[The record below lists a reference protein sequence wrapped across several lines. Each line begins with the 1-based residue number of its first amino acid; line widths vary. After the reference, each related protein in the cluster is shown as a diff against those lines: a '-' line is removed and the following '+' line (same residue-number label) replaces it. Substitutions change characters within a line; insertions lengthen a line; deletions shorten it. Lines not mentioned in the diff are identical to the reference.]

1 MDHELLNERMQK
13 GLAHHRDGNLQEAVE
28 CYLAILTDNPENAD
42 VLYLLG
48 VAFSQQGC
56 FEMAAPLFRDALI
69 HRPNN
74 PVFHNGLAN
83 ALQETGSVNEAL
95 EHYAKALLLNP
106 NYAEAYR
113 NQGIALQK
121 TENHKAAAE
130 SFRNAVRTEPDS
142 TTNYLLLAEALLNL
156 GRHSEALDVYDAA
169 LAARDSAQVWCLR
182 GVALGEK
189 GHHEEALVS
198 FSKALA
204 LDETHLGAL
213 LNRSFALTFLSRLPE
228 ALASIDNV
236 IALQPANA
244 SAHNHRGHIL
254 AEMRRLSE
262 AVLSF
267 EKALLLNPDLNFLE
281 GNLVHAKLKIC
292 DWRDL
297 GVHLSSLGSKI
308 PREQLV
314 TQGFAYLGFTD
325 SPLMQKILE
334 QAYAKKIAPANEAL
348 GPIPKRVRAKRIK
361 IGYYSADFHNH
372 ATAFL
377 MAELFELH
385 DRSRFEVLG
394 FSFGSDVK
402 DEMRQRLTRAFDHF
416 YDVRLH
422 SPLEIAKLSRDIGVD
437 IAVDLKGKTS
447 GSRPQIFAF
456 RCAPLQV
463 NYLGYPATSG
473 APYIDYL
480 VADSVLIPDES
491 REHFT
496 ERIVYLPDSYQCN
509 DRKRTLSAKRITRA
523 EAGLPNDS
531 FVFCCFNNNY
541 KIQPF
546 MFDVWMR
553 LLQAVAG
560 SVLWL
565 FEANSTA
572 ATNLRKE
579 AQQRGVDPERLVF
592 ATFQPNDEHL
602 ARYTLADL
610 FLDTFPCNAHTTASD
625 ALWAGLPVLTLQG
638 QGFAARVA
646 SSLLSA
652 VGLREL
658 VTTTT
663 AEYEALALSLA
674 HDQARLQ
681 DLRDRL
687 VAARPTAPLFDTP
700 RFTRH
705 LEHAFEQ
712 MMVRYCQGL
721 MPADLYI
728 QHSDTSEI
736 SHQPD
741 DYAGPGGSNPY
752 KPPEPRPNKGL
763 EAMVNEVR
771 SVLDM
776 EGLEAT
782 FAYVN
787 RITATDGQHLTGQA
801 RILAHVAAAILR
813 TQTATAI
820 ALLEHAKMLAPE
832 FADPHYIPLSFFDST
847 GEVERARNG
856 ARFVIAAESA
866 TPGQIIIASQFL
878 TRTPSD
884 ADAAIKAA
892 KAAFEKLGKPLA
904 WASQLLDRA
913 LFCMDWVLARDVIEQ
928 LSEAYSQGNVASAR
942 EDPHTHMLWCSDQ
955 FYNLEVAKLWNE
967 RDLPLP
973 LEVLRSPE
981 IQALEGRRIRVGYLS
996 SDFRNH
1002 ATSFLANGLLRN
1014 HDPAR
1019 VELFAYCSGWDDG
1032 SDLRRQVLSHFPHV
1046 YSLQGISDADAANM
1060 IGSHAIDV
1068 LVDLDGPTRGHR
1080 MGILAN
1086 RPAPVQISYLGFPG
1100 SVGGRVVDYIVGD
1113 SYTVKEGTEEAYP
1126 EKIIFLDMTYQVN
1139 DFAALPPLSTVSRAS
1154 QGLPEGVPILGMFNG
1169 IKKVRGEVWKA
1180 WMRILREVPEAVLW
1194 ILDAGEHTDHI
1205 LDRES
1210 KAGGIAQGKRIYI
1223 APKKSAREHLHRLQ
1237 CADLMLDPWPCGG
1250 HTTTSESLFAGV
1262 PVLALEGTNFA
1273 GRVSGSLLRAAGLE
1287 CMIQPTIDDYV
1298 RTAVH
1303 LLRHRPDEL
1312 ARLQRFVRE
1321 EVPKTDIFDA
1331 RSKAR
1336 QLESAYRIAIER
1348 AAKGLAPIHIATSR
1362 PNRWH

>member
-28 CYLAILTDNPENAD
+28 CYSAILTDNPENAD

-56 FEMAAPLFRDALI
+56 FEMAAPVFRDALI

-83 ALQETGSVNEAL
+83 ALQETGSVDEAL

-113 NQGIALQK
+113 NQGMALQK
-121 TENHKAAAE
+121 AENHKAAAE

-156 GRHSEALDVYDAA
+156 GRHSEALDVYVAA
-169 LAARDSAQVWCLR
+169 LAARDSAQVWNLR
-182 GVALGEK
+182 GATLGEQ
-189 GHHEEALVS
+189 GHHEEALVC
-198 FSKALA
+198 FSKAIA
-204 LDETHLGAL
+204 LEEHHFGAL
-213 LNRSFALTFLSRLPE
+213 LNRSVAFTSLSRLSE
-228 ALASIDNV
+228 ALENIDRL
-236 IALQPANA
+236 IALQPENA
-244 SAHNHRGHIL
+244 SANNLRGHIL
-254 AEMRRLSE
+254 SEMRQFPE
-262 AVLSF
+262 AIANF
-267 EKALLLNPDLNFLE
+267 EQAYRLNPDLNFLV
-281 GNLVHAKLKIC
+281 GNLVSAKLKVC
-292 DWRDL
+292 DWKDL
-297 GVHLSSLGSKI
+297 PFYLLSLESKI
-308 PREQLV
+308 QLKQLV
-314 TQGFAYLGFTD
+314 TQGFAYLAFAD
-325 SPLMQKILE
+325 SPPTQKIVE
-334 QAYAKKIAPANEAL
+334 ETWTKRIAPDNDAL
-348 GPIPKRVRAKRIK
+348 GPIPKRLRPKSIK

-385 DRSRFEVLG
+385 DRSRFEVFG
-394 FSFGSDVK
+394 FSFGPDVK

-416 YDVRLH
+416 HDVRLH
-422 SPLEIAKLSRDIGVD
+422 SPLEIAKLSRDIGID

-463 NYLGYPATSG
+463 NYLGYPGTSG

-496 ERIVYLPDSYQCN
+496 EHIAYLPDSYQCN
-509 DRKRTLSAKRITRA
+509 DRKRSLSAKRITRA

-541 KIQPF
+541 KIQPV

-579 AQQRGVDPERLVF
+579 AQQRGVDPQRLVF
-592 ATFQPNDEHL
+592 APFQPNDAHL

-638 QGFAARVA
+638 EGFAARVA

-652 VGLREL
+652 VGLSEL
-658 VTTTT
+658 ITTTT
-663 AEYEALALSLA
+663 ADYEALALSLA

-712 MMVRYCQGL
+712 MMARYYQEL
-721 MPADLYI
+721 APAHLYI
-728 QHSDTSEI
+728 PRIDAPEMSD
-736 SHQPD
+736 HPD
-741 DYAGPGGSNPY
+741 NHAGPNRSNPD
-752 KPPEPRPNKGL
+752 RPLESRSNKGL

-771 SVLDM
+771 SVLDK

-787 RITATDGQHLTGQA
+787 RITATDGRHLTGQA
-801 RILAHVAAAILR
+801 RILARVAAAILR

-820 ALLEHAKMLAPE
+820 ALLEHAKILAPE
-832 FADPHYIPLSFFDST
+832 FADPYFIPISFFDST

-856 ARFVIAAESA
+856 ARFVIEADSA
-866 TPGQIIIASQFL
+866 TPEQIIIASQFL

-884 ADAAIKAA
+884 ADAGFKAA
-892 KAAFEKLGKPLA
+892 KAAFDNLGKPLA

-913 LFCMDWVLARDVIEQ
+913 LFCMDWVFARDLIEQ
-928 LSEAYSQGNVASAR
+928 LSEAYSQGIVASAQ
-942 EDPHTHMLWCSDQ
+942 EDPHTHMLWCPNQS
-955 FYNLEVAKLWNE
+955 YNLKAAKLWSE

-973 LEVLRSPE
+973 REILPSPE
-981 IQALEGRRIRVGYLS
+981 IQAVEGRRIRVGYLS

-1002 ATSFLANGLLRN
+1002 ATSFLVNGLLRN

-1032 SDLRRQVLSHFPHV
+1032 SNLRGQVLSHFPHV
-1046 YSLQGISDADAANM
+1046 YSLQGVSDGDAAHM
-1060 IGSHAIDV
+1060 IRSHAIDV
-1068 LVDLDGPTRGHR
+1068 LVELNGPTKAHR
-1080 MGILAN
+1080 MGILAY

-1113 SYTVKEGTEEAYP
+1113 SYTVKERTEETYP
-1126 EKIIFLDMTYQVN
+1126 ERIIFLDMTYQVN
-1139 DFAALPPLSTVSRAS
+1139 DFAALPPLSTVTRAS
-1154 QGLPEGVPILGMFNG
+1154 QGLPEGVPIIGMFNG

-1180 WMRILREVPEAVLW
+1180 WMQILSEVPEAVLW
-1194 ILDAGEHTDHI
+1194 ILDAGKHTDHI
-1205 LDRES
+1205 LDRVS
-1210 KAGGIAQGKRIYI
+1210 KACGITQGKRIYI
-1223 APKKSAREHLHRLQ
+1223 APKKSVTEHLERLQ

-1262 PVLALEGTNFA
+1262 PVLALEGTNFP

-1336 QLESAYRIAIER
+1336 QLESAYRIALER

-1362 PNRWH
+1362 PNRWY